1 MESSDITFESYTSEP
16 DPAESSSFDFGSGL
30 ITNVLLL
37 VAIFFLIMLF
47 TRSRR

>member
-1 MESSDITFESYTSEP
+1 MESTDYTVESYTSEP
-16 DPAESSSFDFGSGL
+16 DPAEVSSFDFGSGM